1 MIKKHNGLATTISP
15 AMGIGLL
22 ACIFILLSVIT
33 SVIVTLLVSHMANDV
48 AAMRI
53 SIVIQDLLIFITP
66 AVVTAIFMTRL
77 PARFLDIESAPGIRP
92 LLIAVITLLA
102 ALPLLN
108 CIVAWNEGIHFPE
121 NLAGL
126 ETKLRALENNANN
139 AIETF
144 FVSTSPMALIL
155 SILIVGLLAGIS
167 EELFFRGALQKL
179 LLLRN
184 INPHIAIW
192 LTAFIFIA
200 IHFQFFGFIPRMIL
214 GAYFGYLVWWT
225 RCLWIPIIVHAV
237 NNSLVVVS
245 KWIESRSG
253 QDMAIETIGADPFG
267 STSSMI
273 VLAIS
278 IILTVV
284 LIVRLKKDAK

>member
-192 LTAFIFIA
+192 LTAFIF
-200 IHFQFFGFIPRMIL
+200 
-214 GAYFGYLVWWT
+214 
-225 RCLWIPIIVHAV
+225 
-237 NNSLVVVS
+237 
-245 KWIESRSG
+245 K
-253 QDMAIETIGADPFG
+253 IGRAH
-267 STSSMI
+267 
-273 VLAIS
+273 V
-278 IILTVV
+278 
-284 LIVRLKKDAK
+284 